1 MKHDTKWTKSVL
13 FDFLRNCL
21 KSTIACYHFTGPQK
35 LAEAVN
41 ICRFVYSLSF
51 FNGFLPN
58 AFIKI
63 FDRKKVFFWH
73 FNSSTEQKT
82 NIFHPLWISRQAGPV
97 KKVWMGFNW
106 IIHFGKT
113 KIKFSFHLWFLSQF
127 LKHYNK
133 NLFSV

>member
-21 KSTIACYHFTGPQK
+21 KSTIACYHSTGPQK

-58 AFIKI
+58 AFKKI
-63 FDRKKVFFWH
+63 FDRKKVFF
-73 FNSSTEQKT
+73 FDTSTLQPNRKQVFFIPSEFQGKQDPSRKFGWVSTKLFILEKQK
-82 NIFHPLWISRQAGPV
+82 
-97 KKVWMGFNW
+97 
-106 IIHFGKT
+106 
-113 KIKFSFHLWFLSQF
+113 
-127 LKHYNK
+127 
-133 NLFSV
+133 

>member
-21 KSTIACYHFTGPQK
+21 KSTIACYHSTGPQK

-63 FDRKKVFFWH
+63 FDRKKVFFLTLQL
-73 FNSSTEQKT
+73 FNRTESKYFSS
-82 NIFHPLWISRQAGPV
+82 PLNFKASRTRQESLD
-97 KKVWMGFNW
+97 GFQLNY
-106 IIHFGKT
+106 
-113 KIKFSFHLWFLSQF
+113 SFW
-127 LKHYNK
+127 KNK
-133 NLFSV
+133 NKVFFPFMISFTIPKTL

>member
-13 FDFLRNCL
+13 FNFLRNGL
-21 KSTIACYHFTGPQK
+21 KSTIACYRFMGPQK

-63 FDRKKVFFWH
+63 FERRKSFFLTLQLFDRTENKYFSSPLNFKASRTRQESLDGFQINYSFWKNNNKVFFPVMIS
-73 FNSSTEQKT
+73 FTIPKT
-82 NIFHPLWISRQAGPV
+82 L
-97 KKVWMGFNW
+97 
-106 IIHFGKT
+106 
-113 KIKFSFHLWFLSQF
+113 
-127 LKHYNK
+127 
-133 NLFSV
+133 